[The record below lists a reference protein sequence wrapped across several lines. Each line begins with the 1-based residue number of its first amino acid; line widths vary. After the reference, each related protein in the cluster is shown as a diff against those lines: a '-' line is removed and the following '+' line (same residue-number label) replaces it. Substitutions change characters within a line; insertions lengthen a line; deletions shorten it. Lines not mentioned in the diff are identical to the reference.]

1 MAENTTKD
9 IWNDDDGDRAEPKKR
24 RHLLRNFLIFLL
36 VLIVVLGIVLAA
48 AWRDGT
54 GFDALRRYFAYGS
67 SAVSSEKTVY
77 QFDTDNS
84 NRFAEMGD
92 GYLVI
97 LSDTALRMLGAD
109 GNEIWSANV
118 QMTAPALVQGGG
130 KIAAYDVGGT
140 AVYVLDENGEQMEL
154 TAEGPIVSA
163 SLNSSGMLAVT
174 SQVSGTKGRVDV
186 YTADGSALAE
196 VNAHRRFVADACVT
210 EDGKSLSV
218 VLMGQEDGTFVSDV
232 SFYDLTRPG
241 EAEVTADYVVQDGL
255 VTAMGCHGS
264 SILTV
269 TDTCFASGRAN
280 GKLTGTYSYD
290 GEYLREYDLGGDGF
304 TALLLNRYQSG
315 SVGRLVTVDD
325 EGAEI
330 ASLDISEEVRSLSA
344 NGRYLS
350 VLYEDRLVVYNSDLE
365 IYATLHGPEHTRE
378 VLTRTDGSVLMIAS
392 DSAQLFLP

>member
-1 MAENTTKD
+1 
-9 IWNDDDGDRAEPKKR
+9 
-24 RHLLRNFLIFLL
+24 
-36 VLIVVLGIVLAA
+36 
-48 AWRDGT
+48 
-54 GFDALRRYFAYGS
+54 
-67 SAVSSEKTVY
+67 
-77 QFDTDNS
+77 
-84 NRFAEMGD
+84 
-92 GYLVI
+92 
-97 LSDTALRMLGAD
+97 
-109 GNEIWSANV
+109 
-118 QMTAPALVQGGG
+118 
-130 KIAAYDVGGT
+130 
-140 AVYVLDENGEQMEL
+140 
-154 TAEGPIVSA
+154 
-163 SLNSSGMLAVT
+163 
-174 SQVSGTKGRVDV
+174 
-186 YTADGSALAE
+186 
-196 VNAHRRFVADACVT
+196 
-210 EDGKSLSV
+210 
-218 VLMGQEDGTFVSDV
+218 MGQEDGTFVSDV

-241 EAEVTADYVVQDGL
+241 EAEVTADYEVQDGL

>member
-1 MAENTTKD
+1 M
-9 IWNDDDGDRAEPKKR
+9 
-24 RHLLRNFLIFLL
+24 
-36 VLIVVLGIVLAA
+36 LIVVLGIVLAA

-54 GFDALRRYFAYGS
+54 GFDALHRYFAYGS

-92 GYLVI
+92 GCLVI

-109 GNEIWSANV
+109 GSEIWSANV

-241 EAEVTADYVVQDGL
+241 EAEVTADYVVPDGL